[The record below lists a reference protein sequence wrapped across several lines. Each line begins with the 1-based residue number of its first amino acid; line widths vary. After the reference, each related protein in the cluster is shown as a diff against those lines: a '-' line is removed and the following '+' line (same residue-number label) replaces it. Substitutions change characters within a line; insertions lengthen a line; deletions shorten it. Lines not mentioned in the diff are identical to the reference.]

1 MAPGVRSMVRLAVRG
16 TSWSHLLDYLSP
28 ALFDVM
34 PARDLIKQGRELMA
48 NRSDT
53 GRFAETRRQV
63 GDELA
68 SHGIEVHLADKRES
82 TEEAELALLDG
93 DGAREVGQRILA
105 VYFGQIFLGDRA
117 ILDLRSRSF
126 MLSEPKALHWHPS
139 ALYIEWEPR
148 FLDAIRDLY
157 VGFYLE
163 DEGRFQ
169 RALESLDMADS
180 ADVLINLLGRD
191 DPRNARFESAVFHA
205 HFHEMFVSYR
215 DRGTTLHRNFLA
227 LGVYL
232 ICLYDALE
240 CLGGGFDVRAAVE
253 RASGATIVDRVASA
267 G

>member
-1 MAPGVRSMVRLAVRG
+1 MVRLAVKG

-34 PARDLIKQGRELMA
+34 PARDLITQGRELMA
-48 NRSDT
+48 NRSDA

-63 GDELA
+63 AEMLA
-68 SHGIEVHLADKRES
+68 TQGIEVHLADEHDP
-82 TEEAELALLDG
+82 TEETDLAHLDE
-93 DGAREVGQRILA
+93 DRAWEVGQCILT
-105 VYFGQIFLGDRA
+105 VYFAQIFLGERA

-126 MLSEPKALHWHPS
+126 MLSEPSALHWHPS

-163 DEGRFQ
+163 DESRFQ
-169 RALESLDMADS
+169 RALQSLDMEPS
-180 ADVLINLLGRD
+180 ADVLIDLLGRD
-191 DPRNARFESAVFHA
+191 DPRNARFESAAFHT
-205 HFHEMFVSYR
+205 HFHEMFISYR
-215 DRGTTLHRNFLA
+215 DRGTSLHRNFLA

-240 CLGGGFDVRAAVE
+240 RLGGSFDIRAAVE
-253 RASGATIVDRVASA
+253 QASGATTVGRVASA